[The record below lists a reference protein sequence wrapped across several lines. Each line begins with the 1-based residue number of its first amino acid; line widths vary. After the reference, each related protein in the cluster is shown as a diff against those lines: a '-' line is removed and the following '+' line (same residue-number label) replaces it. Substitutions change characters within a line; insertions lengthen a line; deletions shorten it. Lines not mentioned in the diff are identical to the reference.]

1 MSTSSND
8 LGPPLGVILEFE
20 FEAATHE
27 GGWGYWKEGWYFWNE
42 VANGAMGWGM
52 PAKLTSEATG
62 AGGGGGD
69 GEHEAGLTIE
79 DTEGALS
86 IRMTSGW

>member
-1 MSTSSND
+1 
-8 LGPPLGVILEFE
+8 
-20 FEAATHE
+20 
-27 GGWGYWKEGWYFWNE
+27 
-42 VANGAMGWGM
+42 M